1 MHTIDLIIVA
11 IYLTSI
17 FAVGYFLRGYVNSFN
32 DFMIA
37 NSKMGVALG
46 VASMAGTELG
56 LITVMYN
63 AQKGVSGLFAAF
75 HIGLIAFV
83 VTLAIGLSG
92 FVIVK
97 LRDLKVKSIPEFY
110 KIRYGKDIRIL
121 GALFL
126 VFGGILN
133 MGLFLKVGAI
143 FLDVVFFKYS
153 MDDISVNISV
163 IMIFLLALVLFYTMM
178 GGMISVIITD
188 YMQFV
193 ILSIGLIIS
202 TFIIVDKMGGLD
214 AVFAYVEASKGIDA
228 FNPISSNEFGYSYI
242 IWMFILGFVSC
253 VVWPTSATRALAM
266 KDSESLKKQYIWS
279 SISFLIRFML
289 PCFLGIL
296 AFVYIDLNDIVIN
309 AKDITLDEPE
319 SRLRAMPTL
328 IKEVLPV
335 GILGLVVAGMLAAFM
350 STHDSY
356 LLCWSTIII
365 NDIVSPLSKKKL
377 NSNQKIYLSRIV
389 IILLGIYILY
399 WGLFYKGSEDIWDY
413 LSITGSVY
421 FSGAITLI
429 VFGVYSK
436 FANSYG
442 AYASLFC
449 GLISLLGLG
458 PLKVYFGIDL
468 SGAVIGIITLLLS
481 AVSMVVGSFYGNIL
495 FNQREKLV

>member
-1 MHTIDLIIVA
+1 MHTIDLIIIAV
-11 IYLTSI
+11 YLIGI
-17 FAVGYFLRGYVNSFN
+17 FAVGYYLKGYINNFN

-83 VTLAIGLSG
+83 VTLAVGLSG

-97 LRDLKVKSIPEFY
+97 LREFKVKSIPEFY
-110 KIRYGKDIRIL
+110 EIRYSKNVRVW

-133 MGLFLKVGAI
+133 MGLFLKVGALFLQGI
-143 FLDVVFFKYS
+143 FENTGT
-153 MDDISVNISV
+153 DISI
-163 IMIFLLALVLFYTMM
+163 IMLFLLALVLFYTMM
-178 GGMISVIITD
+178 GGMMSVIITD
-188 YMQFV
+188 YIQFV
-193 ILSIGLIIS
+193 VLSIGLITA
-202 TFIIVDKMGGLD
+202 TFIIINHMGGLD
-214 AVFAYVEASKGIDA
+214 AIFSYISINNGSTA
-228 FNPISSNEFGYSYI
+228 FDPISSPDFGYSYI

-266 KDSESLKKQYIWS
+266 KDAKSVKKQYIWS
-279 SISFLIRFML
+279 SISFLIRFMI
-289 PCFLGIL
+289 PCLLGIL
-296 AFVYIDLNDIVIN
+296 AYIYIDSHDIIIN
-309 AKDITLDEPE
+309 SKEITLNTADNK
-319 SRLRAMPTL
+319 LKAMPIL
-328 IKEVLPV
+328 LSHILPV

-356 LLCWSTIII
+356 LLCWSTIIT
-365 NDIVSPLSKKKL
+365 NDIISPLSKEKL
-377 NSNQKIYLSRIV
+377 SSERKIYLSRIV
-389 IILLGIYILY
+389 ILLLGIYILY
-399 WGLFYKGSEDIWDY
+399 WGIFYEGSEDIWDY
-413 LSITGSVY
+413 LAITGSIY
-421 FSGAITLI
+421 FSGAISLI
-429 VFGVYSK
+429 VFGIYSK

-458 PLKVYFGIDL
+458 PLKEYLNIDL
-468 SGAVIGIITLLLS
+468 SGAMIGIITLIS
-481 AVSMVVGSFYGNIL
+481 SGFAMIIGSFYGNIL
-495 FNQREKLV
+495 SNNRKRELD

>member
-1 MHTIDLIIVA
+1 MHTIDLIIIV
-11 IYLTSI
+11 IYLIGI
-17 FAVGYFLRGYVNSFN
+17 FAVGYYLKGYVSSFN

-37 NSKMGVALG
+37 NSKIGVALG

-83 VTLAIGLSG
+83 VTLAVGLSG

-97 LRDLKVKSIPEFY
+97 LRELNVKSIPEFY
-110 KIRYGKDIRIL
+110 EIRYSKNIRVW

-133 MGLFLKVGAI
+133 MGLFLKVGAL
-143 FLDVVFFKYS
+143 FLQGVFENTGI
-153 MDDISVNISV
+153 DISI
-163 IMIFLLALVLFYTMM
+163 IMLCLLALVLFYTMM
-178 GGMISVIITD
+178 GGMMSVIITD
-188 YMQFV
+188 YIQFV
-193 ILSIGLIIS
+193 VLSIGLITS
-202 TFIIVDKMGGLD
+202 TFIIVSKMGGLD
-214 AVFAYVEASKGIDA
+214 TIFSYVANSNGGNA
-228 FNPISSNEFGYSYI
+228 FNPISNPDFGYSYI
-242 IWMFILGFVSC
+242 VWMFILGFVSC

-266 KDSESLKKQYIWS
+266 KDVASVKKQYVWS
-279 SISFLIRFML
+279 SISFLIRFMI

-296 AFVYIDLNDIVIN
+296 AYVYIDSNDIIIN
-309 AKDITLDEPE
+309 SKEIVLDTADNK
-319 SRLRAMPTL
+319 LKAMPIL
-328 IKEVLPV
+328 LSQMLPI

-356 LLCWSTIII
+356 LLCWSTIIT
-365 NDIVSPLSKKKL
+365 NDIISPLSKNEL
-377 NSNQKIYLSRIV
+377 SSDRKIYLSRIV
-389 IILLGIYILY
+389 ILLLGIYILY
-399 WGLFYKGSEDIWDY
+399 WGLFYEGSEDIWDY
-413 LSITGSVY
+413 LAITGSVY
-421 FSGAITLI
+421 FSGAISLI

-458 PLKVYFGIDL
+458 PLKAYLNIDM
-468 SGAVIGIITLLLS
+468 SGAAIGIITLITS
-481 AVSMVVGSFYGNIL
+481 AFAMLIGSFYGNIL
-495 FNQREKLV
+495 SSNKRELV

>member
-242 IWMFILGFVSC
+242 I
-253 VVWPTSATRALAM
+253 
-266 KDSESLKKQYIWS
+266 
-279 SISFLIRFML
+279 
-289 PCFLGIL
+289 
-296 AFVYIDLNDIVIN
+296 
-309 AKDITLDEPE
+309 
-319 SRLRAMPTL
+319 
-328 IKEVLPV
+328 
-335 GILGLVVAGMLAAFM
+335 
-350 STHDSY
+350 
-356 LLCWSTIII
+356 
-365 NDIVSPLSKKKL
+365 
-377 NSNQKIYLSRIV
+377 
-389 IILLGIYILY
+389 
-399 WGLFYKGSEDIWDY
+399 
-413 LSITGSVY
+413 
-421 FSGAITLI
+421 
-429 VFGVYSK
+429 
-436 FANSYG
+436 
-442 AYASLFC
+442 
-449 GLISLLGLG
+449 
-458 PLKVYFGIDL
+458 
-468 SGAVIGIITLLLS
+468 
-481 AVSMVVGSFYGNIL
+481 
-495 FNQREKLV
+495 

>member
-1 MHTIDLIIVA
+1 M
-11 IYLTSI
+11 
-17 FAVGYFLRGYVNSFN
+17 
-32 DFMIA
+32 
-37 NSKMGVALG
+37 
-46 VASMAGTELG
+46 
-56 LITVMYN
+56 
-63 AQKGVSGLFAAF
+63 
-75 HIGLIAFV
+75 
-83 VTLAIGLSG
+83 
-92 FVIVK
+92 
-97 LRDLKVKSIPEFY
+97 
-110 KIRYGKDIRIL
+110 
-121 GALFL
+121 
-126 VFGGILN
+126 
-133 MGLFLKVGAI
+133 
-143 FLDVVFFKYS
+143 VFFKYS

-279 SISFLIRFML
+279 SISFLIRFMV

-296 AFVYIDLNDIVIN
+296 AFVYIDSNDIVIN

-356 LLCWSTIII
+356 LLCWGTIII
-365 NDIVSPLSKKKL
+365 NDIVSPLSKKNLIQIK
-377 NSNQKIYLSRIV
+377 K
-389 IILLGIYILY
+389 YIFQEL
-399 WGLFYKGSEDIWDY
+399 
-413 LSITGSVY
+413 
-421 FSGAITLI
+421 
-429 VFGVYSK
+429 
-436 FANSYG
+436 
-442 AYASLFC
+442 
-449 GLISLLGLG
+449 
-458 PLKVYFGIDL
+458 
-468 SGAVIGIITLLLS
+468 
-481 AVSMVVGSFYGNIL
+481 
-495 FNQREKLV
+495 

>member
-279 SISFLIRFML
+279 SISFLIRFMV

-296 AFVYIDLNDIVIN
+296 AFVYIDSNDIVIN

-319 SRLRAMPTL
+319 SRLRAMPT
-328 IKEVLPV
+328 
-335 GILGLVVAGMLAAFM
+335 
-350 STHDSY
+350 
-356 LLCWSTIII
+356 
-365 NDIVSPLSKKKL
+365 
-377 NSNQKIYLSRIV
+377 
-389 IILLGIYILY
+389 ILY
-399 WGLFYKGSEDIWDY
+399 K
-413 LSITGSVY
+413 
-421 FSGAITLI
+421 
-429 VFGVYSK
+429 
-436 FANSYG
+436 
-442 AYASLFC
+442 
-449 GLISLLGLG
+449 
-458 PLKVYFGIDL
+458 
-468 SGAVIGIITLLLS
+468 
-481 AVSMVVGSFYGNIL
+481 
-495 FNQREKLV
+495 

>member
-11 IYLTSI
+11 TYLIGI
-17 FAVGYFLRGYVNSFN
+17 FAVGYYLKGYVSNFN

-37 NSKMGVALG
+37 DSKMGVALG
-46 VASMAGTELG
+46 VASMTGTELG

-75 HIGLIAFV
+75 HIGLIAFI

-110 KIRYGKDIRIL
+110 KIRYGKDIRVL

-143 FLDVVFFKYS
+143 FLEAVFGYSGVDV
-153 MDDISVNISV
+153 SV
-163 IMIFLLALVLFYTMM
+163 IMIFLLALVLFYTML
-178 GGMISVIITD
+178 GGMMSVIITD
-188 YMQFV
+188 YIQFV
-193 ILSIGLIIS
+193 ILSIGLIAS

-214 AVFAYVEASKGIDA
+214 AVFAYVEASKGVNA
-228 FNPISSNEFGYSYI
+228 FNPISSTEFGYSYI
-242 IWMFILGFVSC
+242 VWMFILGFVSC

-266 KDSESLKKQYIWS
+266 KDSESLKKQYTWS
-279 SISFLIRFML
+279 SISFLIRFMI

-296 AFVYIDLNDIVIN
+296 AFVYIDSNDIVIN
-309 AKDITLDEPE
+309 SEKIVLDTSE
-319 SRLRAMPTL
+319 SKLKAMPIL
-328 IKEVLPV
+328 LSEVLPV

-365 NDIVSPLSKKKL
+365 NDIISPLSKKKL
-377 NSNQKIYLSRIV
+377 SSDQKIYLSRIV
-389 IILLGIYILY
+389 IILLGMYILY

-421 FSGAITLI
+421 FSGAIILI
-429 VFGVYSK
+429 VFGIYSK

-458 PLKVYFGIDL
+458 PLKAYFGIDL
-468 SGAVIGIITLLLS
+468 SGAVIGIITLFSS
-481 AVSMVVGSFYGNIL
+481 AVAMVVGSFYGNIL
-495 FNQREKLV
+495 FNDKENLVS